1 MSEKKP
7 RTEEYDPTDKFV
19 DDADDMIWQEAADS
33 ALIENST
40 VEDYVKALTELKL
53 TDNQRDMLR
62 IHYAA
67 PGHAVTARQLAI
79 AIGYNSWTATN
90 IHYGRLGRLLGE
102 KLGLPSDAKLEAIC
116 TFHKAPGEEWQ
127 FIQRANL
134 VSALELLGIVSGA
147 HAPMQEELP
156 AFEPLAE
163 GAGYTVQVNAYERND
178 KARKA
183 AIQHH
188 GLSCGVC
195 GFNFSEVYG
204 PSAGNYIQVHHLVPL
219 SSIKQAYQID
229 PANDLLP
236 VCANCHAVIH
246 LRNPPFTPSEVK
258 AMLLGQQATPK
269 LSS

>member
-1 MSEKKP
+1 MTGEKP
-7 RTEEYDPTDKFV
+7 QGYDPNDKFV
-19 DDADDMIWQEAADS
+19 GDADDMIWHEAADP

-40 VEDYVKALTELKL
+40 VADYAKALTELKL

-67 PGHAVTARQLAI
+67 PGHAITARQLAV
-79 AIGYNSWTATN
+79 AMGYNSWTASN
-90 IHYGRLGRLLGE
+90 IHYGRLGRLVGE
-102 KLGLPSDAKLEAIC
+102 KLGLFPDTKLQAIC
-116 TFHKAPGEEWQ
+116 SFHKAPGEEWQ
-127 FIQRANL
+127 FIQRTNL
-134 VSALELLGIVSGA
+134 VLALELLEIVSGA
-147 HAPMQEELP
+147 HAPMQEEIP
-156 AFEPLAE
+156 AFESLAE
-163 GAGYTVQVNAYERND
+163 GAAYTVQVNAYERND

-195 GFNFSEVYG
+195 GFKFAEVYG
-204 PSAGNYIQVHHLVPL
+204 PDAENYIQVHHLVPL
-219 SSIKQAYQID
+219 SSIKQTYQID
-229 PANDLLP
+229 PVKDLLP

-258 AMLLGQQATPK
+258 AMLSGQQASPK